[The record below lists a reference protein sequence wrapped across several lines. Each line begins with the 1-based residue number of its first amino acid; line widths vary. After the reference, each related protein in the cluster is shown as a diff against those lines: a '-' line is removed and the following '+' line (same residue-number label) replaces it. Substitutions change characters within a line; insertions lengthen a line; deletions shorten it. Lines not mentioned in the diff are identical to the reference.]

1 MGRRRI
7 RVADVKEILVQWDA
21 GGNVNGIAQRLG
33 YSRPT
38 VRKYVRASQR
48 VGLGSDGR
56 RIDEVGWERAAFS
69 AIAQVAAGPRVGDA
83 SLAIAA
89 YHEHLAERVGSSGCS
104 CSSGASA
111 RSYSSLLASAASQRS
126 RGTS

>member
-21 GGNVNGIAQRLG
+21 GGSVSSIAQRLG

-38 VRKYVRASQR
+38 VRKYVQA
-48 VGLGSDGR
+48 GLRIGLVRGSR
-56 RIDEVGWERAAFS
+56 RIDEVGWERAARA

-83 SLAIAA
+83 SLV
-89 YHEHLAERVGSSGCS
+89 LDVNQKF
-104 CSSGASA
+104 
-111 RSYSSLLASAASQRS
+111 L
-126 RGTS
+126 TT